1 MKHINVY
8 RFNFFLYII
17 LNQYNKIKCA
27 GKYCVFNP
35 NMVGKLSNKKNLR
48 EKLESLTDNEDIYLK
63 CC

>member
-27 GKYCVFNP
+27 DKYCVFNP
-35 NMVGKLSNKKNLR
+35 NMVGKLSNKKKFKRKIRNFNR
-48 EKLESLTDNEDIYLK
+48 Q
-63 CC
+63 